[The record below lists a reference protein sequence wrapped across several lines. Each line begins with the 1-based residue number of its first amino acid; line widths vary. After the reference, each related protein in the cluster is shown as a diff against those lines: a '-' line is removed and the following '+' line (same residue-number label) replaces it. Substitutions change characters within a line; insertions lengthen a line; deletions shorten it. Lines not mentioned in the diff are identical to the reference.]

1 MGLNT
6 LIDHY
11 TTFLKIVFNFSLLIL
26 YFPCMK
32 ELGRKTFQHL
42 LPLPFLVASLFYL
55 CCLYIFYLYIF
66 HQFFFNLP
74 GSEFPVQPPVSIH
87 ILPLVDS
94 LLEYSEQI
102 EPCGQFSGVFG
113 VDSSLQRVQWN
124 TRSRY
129 NLLDSLVECSE
140 QTVYWSAR
148 SRQNLVDS
156 LVEYSE
162 QIEPCRQFSGV
173 SEQIEPCRQFTGVLG
188 VDSSLQTV

>member
-1 MGLNT
+1 MFQGYRSKSGIAIFAYYAYSLFN
-6 LIDHY
+6 LVVLDHLKKLKPFY
-11 TTFLKIVFNFSLLIL
+11 HIIRIKGELFTSDGFKYFDRSLHNFFKIVFNFSLLIL

-94 LLEYSEQI
+94 LLEYLE
-102 EPCGQFSGVFG
+102 
-113 VDSSLQRVQWN
+113 
-124 TRSRY
+124 
-129 NLLDSLVECSE
+129 
-140 QTVYWSAR
+140 
-148 SRQNLVDS
+148 
-156 LVEYSE
+156 
-162 QIEPCRQFSGV
+162 
-173 SEQIEPCRQFTGVLG
+173 
-188 VDSSLQTV
+188 